1 MNINNPRLT
10 LAAAK
15 HYLRYGYPVP
25 LDVLTAL
32 DAQGIDIASLEQ
44 EVDNEYD
51 NIKSGGT
58 NVDDEEE

>member
-1 MNINNPRLT
+1 MTINNPRLT

-25 LDVLTAL
+25 LDVLAAL
-32 DAQGIDIASLEQ
+32 DAQGIDIESLEN
-44 EVDNEYD
+44 EVNAEYD
-51 NIKSGGT
+51 NIKIGGT